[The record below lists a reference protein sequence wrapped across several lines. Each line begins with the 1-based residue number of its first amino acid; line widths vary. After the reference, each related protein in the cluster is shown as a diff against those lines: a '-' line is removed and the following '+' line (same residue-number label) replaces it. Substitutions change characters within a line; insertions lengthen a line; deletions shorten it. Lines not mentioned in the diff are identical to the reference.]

1 MKKFY
6 INGFIIILL
15 LFLTRLDLQAIT
27 PAKYAGEFMS
37 TGVGARALGMGGA
50 HVAIGTDVTAGYWNP
65 AGLIGVKFPQLVL
78 MHSSRFN
85 GIVKYDYGAIAL
97 PFQNHQALAISLI
110 RLGVDDIP
118 VTSLANP
125 DLPLGGDNRPYIAKM
140 VSDAEYAFYFSYA
153 RAVVGQ
159 FSYGVNLKLVH
170 KAVGDNSAWGLG
182 FDIGILMNPWSDLLF
197 GINLQDATT
206 TLVAWDTRRN
216 ELITPTLKF
225 GIAYPLW
232 IKLLSSKLVPVI
244 DLDLRFENRRAAAQG
259 NLGPISF
266 DSHLGLEYNFLQ
278 SVALRVGSDT
288 GFFTVG
294 AGLKLPQLQIDYAF
308 MKHDLGNTHRISV
321 RISIEKE
328 KFRQK

>member
-1 MKKFY
+1 MKKFHIY
-6 INGFIIILL
+6 LFTISSL
-15 LFLTRLDLQAIT
+15 LFLLNPALQAIT
-27 PAKYAGEFMS
+27 TAKYAGEFMS

-65 AGLIGVKFPQLVL
+65 AGLIGVKSPQLVL
-78 MHSSRFN
+78 MHSNRFN

-97 PFQNHQALAISLI
+97 PFHNHQALAISLI

-125 DLPLGGDNRPYIAKM
+125 DLPLSGTNRPYIEKM

-153 RAVVGQ
+153 QAVVGQ

-182 FDIGILMNPWSDLLF
+182 FDIGILMNPWSDLLL
-197 GINLQDATT
+197 GLNLQDATT

-216 ELITPTLKF
+216 ELITPTLKL
-225 GIAYPLW
+225 GVAYPLW
-232 IKLLSSKLVPVI
+232 LKFMSSKFVPVI
-244 DLDLRFENRRAAAQG
+244 DLDVRFENRRSAAQG

-278 SVALRVGSDT
+278 AVALRAGSDT
-288 GFFTVG
+288 GHFTVG

-321 RISIEKE
+321 RVAIEKE